1 MANLWNDSWNQ
12 QAKLGEDPK
21 WLHLRRKCL
30 DEGWE
35 KVNQYW
41 EGNNHGDRRK
51 WVLPIEPSKQISK
64 ADIKSLEEELNSRV
78 IHVKEGVDR
87 IRWGY
92 SQKGMFSIK
101 EAYNIKIRGQ
111 AEEDEIWEKV
121 WTSNPWPKVAICC
134 WLFVRGRILTW
145 ENL

>member
-1 MANLWNDSWNQ
+1 ML
-12 QAKLGEDPK
+12 L
-21 WLHLRRKCL
+21 
-30 DEGWE
+30 
-35 KVNQYW
+35 
-41 EGNNHGDRRK
+41 
-51 WVLPIEPSKQISK
+51 IEPSKQISK

-78 IHVKEGVDR
+78 IRVKEGVDR

-111 AEEDEIWEKV
+111 AEEDEICEKV

-134 WLFVRGRILTW
+134 WLVVRGRILTW